1 MRNWAAQSKI
11 YLIFTSY
18 KLVRNGQMCRGEFSV
33 SFNDITKK
41 YFLYQSCCLK
51 IFLGL
56 ALVLLWQERVDKKSS
71 TIVIFM
77 EDHIPESPDRSLIIG
92 RQTFKWSLWDV
103 VFHENNYKWNLKLKT
118 KNHPIY
124 VYMHFARNASCS
136 GNFQKLSLPNIYL
149 KSMTIRIFII
159 IERWGYNK
167 GTNLRRNIFM

>member
-1 MRNWAAQSKI
+1 MFFLFAQVTMRNWAAQSKI

-103 VFHENNYKWNLKLKT
+103 VFNENNSICFISTLFFTKLGCNATLT
-118 KNHPIY
+118 K
-124 VYMHFARNASCS
+124 A
-136 GNFQKLSLPNIYL
+136 FQNCYANN
-149 KSMTIRIFII
+149 KSSFT
-159 IERWGYNK
+159 G
-167 GTNLRRNIFM
+167 